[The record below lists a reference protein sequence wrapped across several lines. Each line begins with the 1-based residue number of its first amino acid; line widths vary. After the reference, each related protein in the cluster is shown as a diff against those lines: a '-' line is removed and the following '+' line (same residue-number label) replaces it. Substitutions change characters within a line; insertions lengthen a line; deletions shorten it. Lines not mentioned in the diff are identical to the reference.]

1 MIKDYLKDLILHH
14 FGHKPTNDQEKVIDS
29 LCQFIL
35 TPDADSVF
43 ILRGFAGTGKTSLVS
58 ALVKT
63 MEQLERECVLMAP
76 TGRAAKVL
84 SFYADHPAFTIH
96 KRIYRQ
102 KSIDKDSI
110 FTLNFNMRQNLL
122 FICDEA
128 SMIANEA
135 PLLSSQGG
143 MSYGT
148 GRLLDDL
155 VHFVYGGKGC
165 RLILMGDT
173 AQLPPVG
180 DDESPAL
187 NDEYMGG
194 YGFHVISH
202 TLTEVVRQAD
212 SSGILWNATHLRTLL
227 ENEDIFAFPKILFKG
242 FPDVK
247 NISGNELIEIL
258 EECYQR
264 DGEDE
269 TIVVTRSNKR
279 ANLYNNGIRSRILWR
294 EEALEGGD
302 MLMVAKNNYYWTEK
316 YNQSLPSPSQEKTYH
331 SLSQEKTLLSPSLQG
346 GGCISANEGI
356 NGETDKQ
363 GNCLSPQGETGKG
376 SVMDFIANGDT
387 AIIKRVRN
395 ERHFYGFTFADA
407 TLEFPDFDNFQ
418 MELTVLTDTL
428 QSEAPA
434 LTKEQ
439 QDTLYNNIM
448 EDYAGDPT
456 LRSKQDKLKALRQDP
471 YYNALQIKYAYA
483 VTCHKAQGGQW
494 TNVFIDQG
502 YITEDMLAPDYFRWL
517 YTAITRATTRVFFVN
532 WPKEQ
537 VMEKM
542 LEG

>member
-14 FGHKPTNDQEKVIDS
+14 FGLKPTEDQSKVIDS

-58 ALVKT
+58 ALVRT

-76 TGRAAKVL
+76 TGRAAKVFSL
-84 SFYADHPAFTIH
+84 YADHPAFTIH

-110 FTLNFNMRQNLL
+110 FTLNYNMRQNLL

-128 SMIANEA
+128 SMIANDEY
-135 PLLSSQGG
+135 LSGSL
-143 MSYGT
+143 YGT

-155 VHFVYGGKGC
+155 IHFVYGGKGC

-180 DDESPAL
+180 DEESPAL
-187 NDEYMGG
+187 SDEYMGG
-194 YGFHVISH
+194 YGLQVVSH
-202 TLTEVVRQAD
+202 TLTEVVRQAE

-227 ENEDIFAFPKILFKG
+227 ENEDIFDFPKIRFKG
-242 FPDVK
+242 FPDVV
-247 NISGNELIEIL
+247 NISGNELIEAL
-258 EECYQR
+258 EECYHR

-279 ANLYNNGIRSRILWR
+279 ANIYNNGIRAQVLWR
-294 EEALEGGD
+294 EEPLEGGD

-316 YNQSLPSPSQEKTYH
+316 LALEYLANAKAEGKTP
-331 SLSQEKTLLSPSLQG
+331 EE
-346 GGCISANEGI
+346 A
-356 NGETDKQ
+356 ETV
-363 GNCLSPQGETGKG
+363 PF
-376 SVMDFIANGDT
+376 DFIANGDT
-387 AIIKRVRN
+387 AIIRRVRN
-395 ERHFYGFTFADA
+395 ERTFYGFTFADA
-407 TLEFPDFDNFQ
+407 SLEFPDYDDFQ
-418 MELTVLTDTL
+418 MDVTVLLDTL
-428 QSEAPA
+428 QAEAPA
-434 LTKEQ
+434 LTKQQ

-502 YITEDMLAPDYFRWL
+502 YMTEELLSPDYFRWL
-517 YTAITRATTRVFFVN
+517 YTALTRATQRIFFVN

-537 VMEKM
+537 IM
-542 LEG
+542 

>member
-14 FGHKPTNDQEKVIDS
+14 FGLKPTEDQSKVIDS

-35 TPDADSVF
+35 TPDAESVF

-84 SFYADHPAFTIH
+84 SLYADHPSFTIH

-110 FTLNFNMRQNLL
+110 FTLNYNMRQNLL

-128 SMIANEA
+128 SMIANDEY
-135 PLLSSQGG
+135 LSGSL
-143 MSYGT
+143 YGT

-187 NDEYMGG
+187 SDEYMSG
-194 YGFHVISH
+194 YGLRVVSH
-202 TLTEVVRQAD
+202 TLTEVVRQAEE
-212 SSGILWNATHLRTLL
+212 SGILWNATHLRQVLNSQLSTVNNQLPQ
-227 ENEDIFAFPKILFKG
+227 IRFKG

-247 NISGNELIEIL
+247 NISGNELIEVL
-258 EECYQR
+258 EECYHR
-264 DGEDE
+264 DGEDD

-279 ANLYNNGIRSRILWR
+279 ANIYNNGIRAQILWR
-294 EEALEGGD
+294 EEALESSD
-302 MLMVAKNNYYWTEK
+302 MLMVVKNNYYWTEK
-316 YNQSLPSPSQEKTYH
+316 LALELLANAKAEGKTP
-331 SLSQEKTLLSPSLQG
+331 EEAEAVPF
-346 GGCISANEGI
+346 
-356 NGETDKQ
+356 
-363 GNCLSPQGETGKG
+363 
-376 SVMDFIANGDT
+376 DFIANGDT
-387 AIIKRVRN
+387 AIIRRIRN
-395 ERHFYGFTFADA
+395 ERNFYGFTFADT
-407 TLEFPDFDNFQ
+407 TLEFPDYDGFTL
-418 MELTVLTDTL
+418 ETTVLLDTL

-439 QDTLYNNIM
+439 QDNLYNRIM
-448 EDYAGDPT
+448 EDYEGDPT

-483 VTCHKAQGGQW
+483 ITCHKAQGGQW

-502 YITEDMLAPDYFRWL
+502 YMTEEMLSPDYFRWL

-532 WPKEQ
+532 WPQEQ
-537 VMEKM
+537 IMGK
-542 LEG
+542 LEE

>member
-1 MIKDYLKDLILHH
+1 MINDYLKDLILHH
-14 FGHKPTNDQEKVIDS
+14 FGLKPTEDQSKVIDS
-29 LCQFIL
+29 LCEFIL

-63 MEQLERECVLMAP
+63 MEELERECVLMAP
-76 TGRAAKVL
+76 TGRAAKVFSL
-84 SFYADHPAFTIH
+84 YSDHPAFTIH

-128 SMIANEA
+128 SMIANDEY
-135 PLLSSQGG
+135 LSGSL
-143 MSYGT
+143 YGT

-187 NDEYMGG
+187 SDEYMGG
-194 YGFHVISH
+194 YGLTVISH

-212 SSGILWNATHLRTLL
+212 SSGILWNATTLRTLL
-227 ENEDIFAFPKILFKG
+227 EHEEFFTFPRIRFVG
-242 FPDVK
+242 FSDVR
-247 NISGNELIEIL
+247 NIPGNELIEAL
-258 EECYQR
+258 EECYSR

-279 ANLYNNGIRSRILWR
+279 ANIYNNGIRNQILGR
-294 EEALEGGD
+294 EEPLEGGD
-302 MLMVAKNNYYWTEK
+302 MLMVAKNNYYWTEQLALELLANAK
-316 YNQSLPSPSQEKTYH
+316 AEGKTP
-331 SLSQEKTLLSPSLQG
+331 EEAEVVPF
-346 GGCISANEGI
+346 
-356 NGETDKQ
+356 
-363 GNCLSPQGETGKG
+363 
-376 SVMDFIANGDT
+376 DFIANGDT
-387 AIIKRVRN
+387 AILKRVRN
-395 ERHFYGFTFADA
+395 ERNFYGFTFADA
-407 TLEFPDFDNFQ
+407 TLEFPDYEDF
-418 MELTVLTDTL
+418 ELDIMVLFDTL
-428 QSEAPA
+428 QAEAPA

-502 YITEDMLAPDYFRWL
+502 YMSDDTLTPDYFRWL

-532 WPKEQ
+532 WPKSQEQ
-537 VMEKM
+537 IHAHIPNLK
-542 LEG
+542 G

>member
-14 FGHKPTNDQEKVIDS
+14 FGLKPTEDQSKVIDS
-29 LCQFIL
+29 LCEFIL

-58 ALVKT
+58 ALVRT

-76 TGRAAKVL
+76 TGRAAKVFSL
-84 SFYADHPAFTIH
+84 YADHPAFTIH

-128 SMIANEA
+128 SMIANDEY
-135 PLLSSQGG
+135 LSGSL
-143 MSYGT
+143 YGT

-173 AQLPPVG
+173 AQLSPVG
-180 DDESPAL
+180 DEESPAL
-187 NDEYMGG
+187 SDEYMSG

-202 TLTEVVRQAD
+202 TLTEVVRQAE

-227 ENEDIFAFPKILFKG
+227 ENDDIFDFPKIRFKG

-247 NISGNELIEIL
+247 NIPGNELIEAL
-258 EECYQR
+258 EECYHR

-279 ANLYNNGIRSRILWR
+279 ANIYNNGIRAKILWR
-294 EEALEGGD
+294 EEPLEGGD

-316 YNQSLPSPSQEKTYH
+316 LALELLANAKQEGKTP
-331 SLSQEKTLLSPSLQG
+331 EE
-346 GGCISANEGI
+346 A
-356 NGETDKQ
+356 ETV
-363 GNCLSPQGETGKG
+363 PF
-376 SVMDFIANGDT
+376 DFIANGDT
-387 AIIKRVRN
+387 AIIRRVRN
-395 ERHFYGFTFADA
+395 ERNFYGFTFADA
-407 TLEFPDFDNFQ
+407 TLEFPDFNHFEMQ
-418 MELTVLTDTL
+418 ATVLLDTL
-428 QSEAPA
+428 QAEAPA

-448 EDYAGDPT
+448 EDYNGDPT

-502 YITEDMLAPDYFRWL
+502 YMTEELLTPDYFRWL

-532 WPKEQ
+532 WSNEQ
-537 VMEKM
+537 
-542 LEG
+542 

>member
-14 FGHKPTNDQEKVIDS
+14 FGLKPTEDQSKVIDS
-29 LCQFIL
+29 LCEFIL

-58 ALVKT
+58 ALVRT

-76 TGRAAKVL
+76 TGRAAKVFSL
-84 SFYADHPAFTIH
+84 YADHPAFTIH

-128 SMIANEA
+128 SMIANDEY
-135 PLLSSQGG
+135 LSGSL
-143 MSYGT
+143 YGT

-180 DDESPAL
+180 DEESPAL
-187 NDEYMGG
+187 SDEYMSG

-202 TLTEVVRQAD
+202 TLTEVVRQAE

-227 ENEDIFAFPKILFKG
+227 ENEDIFDFPKIRFKG

-247 NISGNELIEIL
+247 NIPGNELIEAL
-258 EECYQR
+258 EECYHR

-279 ANLYNNGIRSRILWR
+279 ANIYNNGIRAKILWR
-294 EEALEGGD
+294 EEPLEGGD

-316 YNQSLPSPSQEKTYH
+316 LALELLANAKQEGKTP
-331 SLSQEKTLLSPSLQG
+331 EE
-346 GGCISANEGI
+346 A
-356 NGETDKQ
+356 ETV
-363 GNCLSPQGETGKG
+363 PF
-376 SVMDFIANGDT
+376 DFIANGDT
-387 AIIKRVRN
+387 AIIRRVRN
-395 ERHFYGFTFADA
+395 ERNFYGFTFADA
-407 TLEFPDFDNFQ
+407 TLEFSDYDAFTLQ
-418 MELTVLTDTL
+418 ATVLLDTL
-428 QSEAPA
+428 QAEAPA

-448 EDYAGDPT
+448 EDYNGDPT

-502 YITEDMLAPDYFRWL
+502 YMTEELLTPDYFRWL

-532 WPKEQ
+532 WPNEQ
-537 VMEKM
+537 
-542 LEG
+542 

>member
-14 FGHKPTNDQEKVIDS
+14 FGLKPTEDQSKVIDS
-29 LCQFIL
+29 LCEFIL

-58 ALVKT
+58 ALVRT

-76 TGRAAKVL
+76 TGRAAKVFSL
-84 SFYADHPAFTIH
+84 YADHPAFTIH

-128 SMIANEA
+128 SMIANDEY
-135 PLLSSQGG
+135 LSGSL
-143 MSYGT
+143 YGT

-180 DDESPAL
+180 DEESPAL
-187 NDEYMGG
+187 SDEYMSG

-202 TLTEVVRQAD
+202 TLTEVVRQAE

-227 ENEDIFAFPKILFKG
+227 ENEDIFDFPKIRFKG

-247 NISGNELIEIL
+247 NIPGNELIEAL
-258 EECYQR
+258 EECYHR

-279 ANLYNNGIRSRILWR
+279 ANIYNNGIRAKILWR
-294 EEALEGGD
+294 EEPLEGGD

-316 YNQSLPSPSQEKTYH
+316 LALELLANAKQEGKTP
-331 SLSQEKTLLSPSLQG
+331 EE
-346 GGCISANEGI
+346 A
-356 NGETDKQ
+356 ETV
-363 GNCLSPQGETGKG
+363 PF
-376 SVMDFIANGDT
+376 DFIANGDT
-387 AIIKRVRN
+387 AIIRRVRN
-395 ERHFYGFTFADA
+395 ERNFYGFTFADA
-407 TLEFPDFDNFQ
+407 TLEFPDYSLPLGGDKEGAFEMQ
-418 MELTVLTDTL
+418 ATVLLDTL
-428 QSEAPA
+428 QAEAPA

-448 EDYAGDPT
+448 EDYNGDPT

-502 YITEDMLAPDYFRWL
+502 YMTEELLTPDYFRWL

-532 WPKEQ
+532 WTNEQ
-537 VMEKM
+537 
-542 LEG
+542 

>member
-14 FGHKPTNDQEKVIDS
+14 FGLKPTEDQSKVIDS

-58 ALVKT
+58 ALVRT

-76 TGRAAKVL
+76 TGRAAKVFSL
-84 SFYADHPAFTIH
+84 YADHPAFTIH

-110 FTLNFNMRQNLL
+110 FTLNYNMRQNLL

-128 SMIANEA
+128 SMIANDEY
-135 PLLSSQGG
+135 LSGSL
-143 MSYGT
+143 YGT

-155 VHFVYGGKGC
+155 IHFVYGGKGC

-180 DDESPAL
+180 DEESPAL
-187 NDEYMGG
+187 SDEYMGG
-194 YGFHVISH
+194 YGLQVVSH
-202 TLTEVVRQAD
+202 TLTEVVRQAE

-227 ENEDIFAFPKILFKG
+227 ENEDIFDFPKIRFNG
-242 FPDVK
+242 FPDVV
-247 NISGNELIEIL
+247 NILGNELIEAL
-258 EECYQR
+258 EECYHR

-279 ANLYNNGIRSRILWR
+279 ANIYNNGIRAQVLWR
-294 EEALEGGD
+294 EEPLEGGD

-316 YNQSLPSPSQEKTYH
+316 LALEYLANAKAEGKTP
-331 SLSQEKTLLSPSLQG
+331 EE
-346 GGCISANEGI
+346 A
-356 NGETDKQ
+356 ETV
-363 GNCLSPQGETGKG
+363 PF
-376 SVMDFIANGDT
+376 DFIANGDT
-387 AIIKRVRN
+387 AIIRRVRN
-395 ERHFYGFTFADA
+395 ERNFYGFTFADA
-407 TLEFPDFDNFQ
+407 TIEFPDYDDFQ
-418 MELTVLTDTL
+418 MDVTVLLDTL
-428 QSEAPA
+428 QAEAPA
-434 LTKEQ
+434 LTKQQ

-502 YITEDMLAPDYFRWL
+502 YMTEELLSPDYFRWL
-517 YTAITRATTRVFFVN
+517 YTALTRATQRIFFVN

-537 VMEKM
+537 SM
-542 LEG
+542 